1 MPKTQLSCPTS
12 LRLVSSIS
20 LKTSWKDCIVS
31 VRFSNCFNVATS
43 WTRKDKRVKVDDF
56 NSHYLEGGV
65 VHPNGGW
72 ALGFL
77 PWTGRKCSP
86 DFSFELAAPG
96 LVRTGALNR
105 PVHKPWGK
113 GWSLRAGLAPAIYFH
128 HNQKFSTKQRLHTL
142 FWMTFA
148 GLFQGG

>member
-1 MPKTQLSCPTS
+1 MI
-12 LRLVSSIS
+12 SIPIIY
-20 LKTSWKDCIVS
+20 K
-31 VRFSNCFNVATS
+31 
-43 WTRKDKRVKVDDF
+43 
-56 NSHYLEGGV
+56 EGLYIQTV
-65 VHPNGGW
+65 VG
-72 ALGFL
+72 
-77 PWTGRKCSP
+77 PWDSFHEQEGSAP
-86 DFSFELAAPG
+86 PISFELAAPG

-128 HNQKFSTKQRLHTL
+128 HNQKSSTKQRLHTL